1 MTGKRKNRGFS
12 LVEMLVVV
20 SIIVLML
27 SLAMPNAAVL
37 IRSQKLNSA
46 ENMIR
51 SALAQARAHAAVNQR
66 YAGVRFE
73 FDRTGWQKG
82 RQYLVLIENYLLAT
96 NEFVA
101 VANVK
106 PLIMPDGLGAVS
118 GEVNSTNG
126 NTYLENPTYLINDGN
141 INPYCMNGATTF
153 SIVFSP
159 SGQVVMKNVL
169 VRPRNVDDK
178 IINHQERV
186 DIQDNSVYREF
197 KALLYC
203 DGFVKGS
210 TWETI
215 PPFQHDIYYM
225 PWCVAEYSTSG
236 LYIYETDKM
245 LAVTDPTLRWTQY
258 VSKLTPMLINSYTG
272 QIIEEEW

>member
-1 MTGKRKNRGFS
+1 MANSRKNRGFS

-82 RQYLVLIENYLLAT
+82 RQYLVLIENQPVAT

-101 VANVK
+101 VPNVK
-106 PLIMPDGLGAVS
+106 PLIMPDGLGAIS
-118 GEVNSTNG
+118 GDINGDAYLYDYNPVTN
-126 NTYLENPTYLINDGN
+126 PDGIPLPN
-141 INPYCMNGATTF
+141 CINGATTF
-153 SIVFSP
+153 SIIFSP
-159 SGQVVMKNVL
+159 SGQVVMKNVK
-169 VRPRNVDDK
+169 VRPRIPDDK
-178 IINHQERV
+178 IINHKERV
-186 DIQDNSVYREF
+186 DILDNSAYREY

-203 DGFVKGS
+203 DDYVGINWDPIYTS
-210 TWETI
+210 AI
-215 PPFQHDIYYM
+215 PYK
-225 PWCVAEYSTSG
+225 PWCVVEYSTSG
-236 LYIYETDKM
+236 LYIYETEKM
-245 LAVTDPTLRWTQY
+245 LAVSLPTLRWSEY